1 MSLSLHHFIHTHN
14 VDKEKHEKLH
24 EKKYVR
30 FIDGAVFI
38 VAFVGPLTTAP
49 QVFRIF
55 HTQNAEG
62 VSVLTWFLYIL
73 VQAVWLLYGIFHK
86 NKPIIISNIFWIFWQ
101 SLVMIGAIIY

>member
-14 VDKEKHEKLH
+14 VDKEKYDKLH
-24 EKKYVR
+24 KKKFVQ
-30 FIDGAVFI
+30 FVDSLVFI
-38 VAFVGPLTTAP
+38 VAFVGPMMTAP
-49 QVFRIF
+49 QVYQIF

-62 VSVLTWFLYIL
+62 VSVLTWFLYSLI
-73 VQAVWLLYGIFHK
+73 QAIWLLYGIAHR